1 MRNPDAIRHV
11 CADCGA
17 TTKVNSRTGRL
28 YSHQAPGEIAACSAS
43 GEFVAPPQ
51 GGEPLLLPPMQ
62 AVQKAEV
69 PQQPRHVVD
78 EGSSSVRTVPGGLP
92 GLGKRR

>member
-1 MRNPDAIRHV
+1 MRNPDAIRHE

-17 TTKVNSRTGRL
+17 TTKVNTRTGRL

-43 GEFVAPPQ
+43 GEVVIPPQ
-51 GGEPLLLPPMQ
+51 GGEPLLLPPLE
-62 AVQKAEV
+62 AVHQPAV
-69 PQQPRHVVD
+69 AATPRHVLD
-78 EGSSSVRTVPGGLP
+78 ERSSSVRTVSGGLP